1 METPQTGTL
10 LIADPF
16 LQDPNFM
23 RNVVCLCEH
32 NNEGS
37 FGFNLS
43 KKLPITI
50 GSLIAE
56 IEDCNFPVYEGGPVQ
71 KEIVHVLH
79 CYPSLIPE
87 SIPVCND
94 VYWGGNFAAVIEGIK
109 NKLIEKD
116 KIKFF
121 LGYSGW
127 AQGQLEDE
135 MSEKSWLTVHGNN
148 QLTMFTQATDI
159 WGESLKQLGGKYIQ
173 LIHYPSDPQFN

>member
-1 METPQTGTL
+1 MNMLKAGTL

-32 NNEGS
+32 NDEGS

-43 KKLPITI
+43 KKLPFTI
-50 GSLIAE
+50 GSLIKE
-56 IEDCNFPVYEGGPVQ
+56 IKNCNFPVYEGGPVQ

-79 CYPSLIPE
+79 CYPNLIPE

-94 VYWGGNFAAVIEGIK
+94 VYWGGNFDAVLNGIK
-109 NKLIEKD
+109 NEQFEKE

-135 MSEKSWLTVHGNN
+135 MSEKSWLTVNANSHLIM
-148 QLTMFTQATDI
+148 LTQPPEV
-159 WGESLKQLGGKYIQ
+159 WNESLRQLGGKYIQ
-173 LIHYPSDPQFN
+173 LIHYPNDPQFN